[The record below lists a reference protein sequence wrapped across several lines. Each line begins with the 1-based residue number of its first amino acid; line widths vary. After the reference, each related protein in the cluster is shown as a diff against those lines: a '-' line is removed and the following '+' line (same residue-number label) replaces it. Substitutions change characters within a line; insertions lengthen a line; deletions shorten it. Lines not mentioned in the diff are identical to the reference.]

1 MHLKN
6 FLLIEKES
14 NSNNYSLSDAYDML
28 SVNIIMPEDKE
39 ELVLTLNGMKKIL
52 LETIFKFCY

>member
-39 ELVLTLNGMKKIL
+39 ELALTLNGMKKIL
-52 LETIFKFCY
+52 LETIF